1 MSKAGHSSVHIGCPQ
16 CDSTVNASVPSEF
29 GIVDPDDDGEN
40 RLRGKETRCES
51 CGYELE
57 VYFY

>member
-1 MSKAGHSSVHIGCPQ
+1 MSRADNSSVHIGCPR
-16 CDSTVNASVPSEF
+16 CDSTVNASVPPEF
-29 GIVDPDDDGEN
+29 GIVDPDAEDEN
-40 RLRGKETRCES
+40 RLRGKETICEG